1 LDRKET
7 ELRTDE
13 TGSVAGPLGDVAS
26 KTEEL
31 ARAGEEF
38 YRQGLFQEA
47 IHVWTR
53 ILFLDR
59 ANLEARGAIERAK
72 RDIAEQQRRL
82 DLETVEAA
90 RLLENGDV
98 EASRLR
104 VRSVLSVDAS
114 HPEANLLAREI
125 AAVDRRS
132 EMARETRADSSEED
146 PAGPAKGIVLRVPKA
161 RASTTAGRP
170 VASGVKMAFFV
181 TAAVVLFSASAWYL
195 YANWDSLVS
204 DGAFGHP
211 GTYAPMGPVEVGPVP
226 DLSELRYM
234 NGARL
239 FAQGR
244 YREALSELSRVDRV
258 SPLVGPAR
266 SLILRIEE
274 RLLRGASEGA
284 GSIANEGESGP
295 HEPTPGQAPEVV
307 K

>member
-13 TGSVAGPLGDVAS
+13 AGKPAGPVSDVAA

-31 ARAGEEF
+31 GLQGEEL
-38 YRQGLFQEA
+38 YRQGLFQQA

-59 ANLEARGAIERAK
+59 TNLEARGAIERAK
-72 RDIAEQQRRL
+72 RDIAERQRRL
-82 DLETVEAA
+82 DLEIAEAA
-90 RLLENGDV
+90 RLFEEGDV

-114 HPEANLLAREI
+114 HPEANLLAQEI
-125 AAVDRRS
+125 AAHERRS
-132 EMARETRADSSEED
+132 EIARETPRGASEEA
-146 PAGPAKGIVLRVPKA
+146 PAAPAKGIVLRVPKA
-161 RASTTAGRP
+161 PQSSHPAERP
-170 VASGVKMAFFV
+170 VASGLKMVFFV
-181 TAAVVLFSASAWYL
+181 TAAVVLFSASALYL

-204 DGAFGHP
+204 DGAFGHT
-211 GTYAPMGPVEVGPVP
+211 GVHAPPSAVEIRPVP

-244 YREALSELSRVDRV
+244 YREALAELGRVDRV
-258 SPLVGPAR
+258 SPVIGPAR

-274 RLLRGASEGA
+274 RLLRESPEAA
-284 GSIANEGESGP
+284 GSTADGVESQD
-295 HEPTPGQAPEVV
+295 EVPEVR